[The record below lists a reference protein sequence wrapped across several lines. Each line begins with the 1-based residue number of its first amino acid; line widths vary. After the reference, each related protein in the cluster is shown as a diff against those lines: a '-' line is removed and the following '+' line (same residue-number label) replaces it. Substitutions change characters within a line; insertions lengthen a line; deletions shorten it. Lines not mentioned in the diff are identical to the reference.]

1 MVVSM
6 AVVPAK
12 AAVIANNGTDYT
24 ADLTPTVKATNSFG
38 ALIADQFQ
46 SSMDAQSEKEQL
58 QYVITN
64 VDVEGNTASVSYVAE
79 ETCNILVAL
88 YDEDTGEMLASG
100 NSEAAAAE
108 EETLLDITI
117 DTESMPQYF
126 VLKAFMLDNE
136 NNPLNDYYITGFY
149 SQAIQKVDQMQ
160 ADDFDSERVL
170 NLDDDNETNFAVY
183 GNGVKV
189 IPYTEGFNIPNT
201 TYSEKG
207 VYVFSNANDDIKTLK
222 KGDVIS
228 YTYKNDIILINVEK
242 ISVDGDTVT
251 VTDNINADTE
261 VFFEYIKIDSQS
273 TEDDMEYD
281 GSTADEGVIF
291 EGIGEDENDKTPYP
305 SGANTTSK
313 LAVDLINLNFKILD
327 KSILEFDDK
336 EPEDD
341 IVNDIKNRI

>member
-1 MVVSM
+1 M
-6 AVVPAK
+6 
-12 AAVIANNGTDYT
+12 
-24 ADLTPTVKATNSFG
+24 
-38 ALIADQFQ
+38 
-46 SSMDAQSEKEQL
+46 
-58 QYVITN
+58 
-64 VDVEGNTASVSYVAE
+64 
-79 ETCNILVAL
+79 
-88 YDEDTGEMLASG
+88 
-100 NSEAAAAE
+100 
-108 EETLLDITI
+108 LDITI